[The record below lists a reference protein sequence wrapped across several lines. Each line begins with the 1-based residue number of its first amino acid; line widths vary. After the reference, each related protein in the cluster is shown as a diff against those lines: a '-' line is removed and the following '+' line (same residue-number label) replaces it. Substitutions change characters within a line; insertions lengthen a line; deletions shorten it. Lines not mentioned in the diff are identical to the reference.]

1 METFKDILCNNPLE
15 WKPLQLALTGFG
27 GIIATMISISLYTLM
42 PAHNVIEN
50 PQYWYEAP
58 LKWVLTFHPIQ
69 VLMWIYLCSF
79 YTNTS
84 YIKTYRHFWFLY
96 FFAVLTGIIGFTMAY
111 IIWVYVCQF
120 RYPVPFIG
128 LLVFANVVI
137 TTAVAMWYR
146 FPREWR
152 NNQWARKRL
161 KFAFLAAFYGA
172 SIPFQ
177 YGLVTKILIRF
188 SEDHQWAVAIFLPF
202 LREFN
207 ERVMITIASKAADGD
222 TRCVTIVCHQ
232 QIGLGHAAFLAYT
245 VGSIATLST
254 SIVIIGTDFLIN
266 IFICLKIVYL
276 NYKDED
282 GVSTTTKI
290 EMIQELVFTEMTEVM
305 APVCYLI
312 CFTMA
317 YYGPNGELI
326 GNILNSYWQYIAI
339 EDVYHTIKYLCIF
352 FFADSLNLVICAMVL
367 WDFCR
372 ISLFKAYVALQK
384 EFGWGFNLVLACQ
397 LNAYFCLNM
406 IGAALD
412 LTMQFNWIHLD
423 YNYTEQIST
432 SIYNN

>member
-1 METFKDILCNNPLE
+1 
-15 WKPLQLALTGFG
+15 
-27 GIIATMISISLYTLM
+27 
-42 PAHNVIEN
+42 
-50 PQYWYEAP
+50 
-58 LKWVLTFHPIQ
+58 
-69 VLMWIYLCSF
+69 
-79 YTNTS
+79 
-84 YIKTYRHFWFLY
+84 
-96 FFAVLTGIIGFTMAY
+96 
-111 IIWVYVCQF
+111 
-120 RYPVPFIG
+120 
-128 LLVFANVVI
+128 
-137 TTAVAMWYR
+137 
-146 FPREWR
+146 
-152 NNQWARKRL
+152 
-161 KFAFLAAFYGA
+161 
-172 SIPFQ
+172 
-177 YGLVTKILIRF
+177 
-188 SEDHQWAVAIFLPF
+188 
-202 LREFN
+202 
-207 ERVMITIASKAADGD
+207 
-222 TRCVTIVCHQ
+222 
-232 QIGLGHAAFLAYT
+232 
-245 VGSIATLST
+245 
-254 SIVIIGTDFLIN
+254 VIIGTDFLIN

-290 EMIQELVFTEMTEVM
+290 EMIQEHVFTEMTEVM